1 MSKKSDN
8 SRIKYGLAGIAV
20 FLVLLFG
27 LSGGVPD
34 KKPCS
39 VEEYVLLGD
48 SIFGQLHNE
57 GSVTERVEQLTGI
70 AVRNLAMGGTT
81 ASHLWEEE
89 HKGYTKDV
97 LSLEALSRAIAVRD
111 FGAQQTVHI
120 RENETE
126 YFDAMV
132 DYLETIDF
140 GKTKILFLCFGM
152 NDYHAGVPL
161 ENEKDPMDVQTF
173 TGALR
178 SSLHFLKEAYPELEI
193 VLITPSYSWYPGLG
207 LTCEEYDLGGG
218 NLEKYVNAEILA
230 AREYGVEYIDIFHD
244 FYAHEQFEDWK
255 QYTSDGVHPN
265 DTGREMLAQTLA
277 KYLEQYE

>member
-8 SRIKYGLAGIAV
+8 SRIKYGLPGIAV
-20 FLVLLFG
+20 FLLFG
-27 LSGGVPD
+27 LILFVDSPD
-34 KKPCS
+34 KKPAA

-70 AVRNLAMGGTT
+70 AVCNMAMGGTT
-81 ASHLWEEE
+81 ASHLWEEG
-89 HKGYTKDV
+89 HRGYTKDV
-97 LSLEALSRAIAVRD
+97 LSLEALSRAIAARD

-120 RENETE
+120 RENGTE

-140 GKTKILFLCFGM
+140 EKTKILFLCFGI

-161 ENEKDPMDVQTF
+161 ENAKDPMDVQTF

-178 SSLHFLKEAYPELEI
+178 SSLYFLKEAYPEMKI

-218 NLEKYVNAEILA
+218 SLEEYVNAEILTA
-230 AREYGVEYIDIFHD
+230 GEYGVECIDIFHD
-244 FYAHEQFEDWK
+244 FYSHEQFEDWK
-255 QYTSDGVHPN
+255 KYTSDGVHPN
-265 DTGREMLAQTLA
+265 ETGREMLAQTLA
-277 KYLEQYE
+277 EFLNQYE